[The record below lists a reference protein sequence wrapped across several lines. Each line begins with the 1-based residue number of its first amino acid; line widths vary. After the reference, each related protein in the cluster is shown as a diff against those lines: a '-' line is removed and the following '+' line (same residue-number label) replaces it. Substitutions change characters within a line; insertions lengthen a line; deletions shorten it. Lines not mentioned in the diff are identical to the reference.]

1 MPKCIQSTGWTTRLV
16 LATRSA
22 PEGFRSLAVPVFRG
36 STTVF
41 EQASQIVD
49 TWDHQDAPYTYGSYG
64 TPTTMELAALIAEV
78 VGGYNSFNTAT
89 GQLALAVV

>member
-1 MPKCIQSTGWTTRLV
+1 MPNSKQRTGWTTRLV
-16 LATRSA
+16 HPTRSA

-64 TPTTMELAALIAEV
+64 TPTTMELAARIAELE
-78 VGGYNSFNTAT
+78 GGYHSFITPT